1 MKLKILS
8 DIAWSAS
15 CLVRTGWMQ
24 RGVPPSLGESVAD
37 HSFSAALIAY
47 EIALELKDNGV
58 DIDPERAAL
67 IALYHDLHEVIV
79 GDIPKWSADRANDVK
94 ESLEKE
100 AIGEMKRWLRGVKL
114 AEEYFEDTKE
124 AIVARIAEK
133 LSTYFQALRYENMG
147 IERVEEIADST
158 LKGVLKEAE
167 RLKEIDEE
175 AWRIV
180 RKMLSMEGI

>member
-8 DIAWSAS
+8 DVAWSAS

-47 EIALELKDNGV
+47 EMALELEENGV
-58 DIDPERAAL
+58 EIDPERAAL
-67 IALYHDLHEVIV
+67 VALYHDLHEVIV
-79 GDIPKWSADRANDVK
+79 GDIPKWSTDRANDVK

-100 AIGEMKRWLRGVKL
+100 AIGEMKKWLKGVKL
-114 AEEYFEDTKE
+114 AEEYFENTKE

-147 IERVEEIADST
+147 IERTEEIAEGT
-158 LKGVLKEAE
+158 LKGVLKETE
-167 RLKEIDEE
+167 KLKEVDEN
-175 AWRIV
+175 AWKVV